1 MRDVGIVTKCMKDH
15 NRLIG
20 RWGEQYAE
28 AYLVDRGWIVLDRN
42 IHTPYGEL
50 DLVVRQ
56 GDVLVFV
63 EVKTRTTDSFGF
75 PEIAVSP
82 SKQVRLVQSAEAYLQ
97 SHADLGD
104 LSWRIDVIAIEG
116 KPNGKL
122 VKVEWFENAI
132 G

>member
-1 MRDVGIVTKCMKDH
+1 MKDH

-28 AYLVDRGWIVLDRN
+28 TYLVDRGWIVLDRN

-82 SKQVRLVQSAEAYLQ
+82 SKQVRLVQAAEAYLQ